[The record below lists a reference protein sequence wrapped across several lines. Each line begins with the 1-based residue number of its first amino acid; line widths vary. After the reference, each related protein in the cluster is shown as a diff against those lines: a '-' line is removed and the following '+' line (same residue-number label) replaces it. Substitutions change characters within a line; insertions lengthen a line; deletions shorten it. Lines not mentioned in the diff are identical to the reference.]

1 MTPRVRAPLRPRHSA
16 RKPLV
21 AAFAAL
27 AMLLPVAACGSPGRS
42 DGVPRPD
49 HIVVVIE
56 ENRGYDDII
65 GSPDAPYINE
75 LARKGA
81 NLTQFFA
88 ITYPSQ
94 PNYLALFSGSTQGV
108 DNDCPNDFSSR
119 NLASQLIQAD
129 LTFIGYAE
137 SLPRVGFKDCTS
149 GPYVRRH
156 APWVNFTNLPDSVNR
171 PWTDFPED
179 FSDLPHVSFVVPNL
193 DNDMHDGGVARA
205 DTWLRENLGDY
216 ARWAM
221 TNNSLLVVTWD
232 EDEGGEEEDNHI
244 PTVVVGEQVRPGE
257 HDQPNN
263 LYGLLRT
270 ILDAYD
276 LDPIGHSAEAEPLDI
291 WKGEG

>member
-1 MTPRVRAPLRPRHSA
+1 MTPSRPMGRM
-16 RKPLV
+16 RKSV
-21 AAFAAL
+21 VAASAAFAV
-27 AMLLPVAACGSPGRS
+27 LLPVAACGSS
-42 DGVPRPD
+42 DEGSDVPRPD
-49 HIVVVIE
+49 HIVVVVE
-56 ENRGYDDII
+56 ENRGYEDII
-65 GSPDAPYINE
+65 GSPEAPFINE

-119 NLASQLIQAD
+119 NLASQLMQDD
-129 LTFIGYAE
+129 LTFTGYAE
-137 SLPRVGFKDCTS
+137 SLPSVGFKGCTS

-156 APWVNFTNLPDSVNR
+156 TPWVNFTNLPDSVSR

-179 FSDLPHVSFVVPNL
+179 YADLPEVSFVIPNL
-193 DNDMHDGGVARA
+193 DNDMHDGGIKQG

-232 EDEGGEEEDNHI
+232 EDEGGEDEDNHI
-244 PTVVVGEQVRPGE
+244 PTVVVGERVKPGD

-270 ILDAYD
+270 ILDAYG
-276 LDPIGHSAEAEPLDI
+276 LDPLGHSAEAEPLDI
-291 WKGEG
+291 WKGDG

>member
-1 MTPRVRAPLRPRHSA
+1 MTPRVMTPSRPVHRMRTS
-16 RKPLV
+16 LV
-21 AAFAAL
+21 AASTAL
-27 AMLLPVAACGSPGRS
+27 AVLLPVAGCGTS
-42 DGVPRPD
+42 DEGGGVPRPD
-49 HIVVVIE
+49 HIVVVVE
-56 ENRGYDDII
+56 ENRGYEDII
-65 GSPDAPYINE
+65 GSPEAPFLNE

-119 NLASQLIQAD
+119 NLASQLLQAD
-129 LTFIGYAE
+129 LTFTGYAE
-137 SLPRVGFKDCTS
+137 SLPSVGFEGCTS

-156 APWVNFTNLPDSVNR
+156 TPWVNFTNLPDSVNR

-179 FSDLPHVSFVVPNL
+179 FSDLPEVSFVIPNL
-193 DNDMHDGGVARA
+193 DNDMHDGGIERGDA
-205 DTWLRENLGDY
+205 WLRKNLGDY
-216 ARWAM
+216 ADWAM

-232 EDEGGEEEDNHI
+232 EDEGGEDEDNHI
-244 PTVVVGEQVRPGE
+244 PTVVVGEQVKPGD

-276 LDPIGHSAEAEPLDI
+276 LDPLGHSAEAEPLDI
-291 WKGEG
+291 FKGDG